1 MKILITGGTGFIGRR
16 LCRLLVDRNHSLTVL
31 SRNPAAGAG
40 IVGDGIDF
48 ISDLDTL
55 TPADRFDAII
65 NLAGAPIFAG
75 RWTERRKQL
84 IRDSRI
90 QTTAKLIAFIER
102 SAQKP
107 AVLIS
112 GSAVGY
118 YGDQGD
124 TLLDEASTGH
134 DEFSHQLCR
143 DWEAEAERARQY
155 GVRVCLLRTGLVIGE
170 GGGFLRPMLLPFRLG
185 LGGRLGSGKQW
196 MSWIH
201 IEDHV
206 AMVCTLLENPD
217 LKGIFN
223 ATAPNPVTNREF
235 TRTLAH
241 LLRRPALLPVPAGV
255 LRLLLG
261 EMSDLLLGGQR
272 VLPARFQQ
280 AGFQFRYPELEPAL
294 RQAILK

>member
-1 MKILITGGTGFIGRR
+1 MNILITGGTGFIGRR

-31 SRNPAAGAG
+31 SRDPAAGAR

-55 TPADRFDAII
+55 TPADGFDAIV

-84 IRDSRI
+84 IRDSRV

-102 SAQKP
+102 SVRKP

-118 YGDQGD
+118 YGNQGD
-124 TLLDEASTGH
+124 ALLDEASAAH

-155 GVRVCLLRTGLVIGE
+155 GVRVCLLRTGLVVGE
-170 GGGFLRPMLLPFRLG
+170 GGGFLHPMWLPLRLG
-185 LGGRLGSGKQW
+185 LGGRLGSGEQW

-201 IEDHV
+201 IEDHIT
-206 AMVCTLLENPD
+206 MVQTLLEDPD
-217 LKGIFN
+217 LEGIFN

-235 TRTLAH
+235 TRTLAG

-261 EMSDLLLGGQR
+261 EMSELLLGGQR
-272 VLPARFQQ
+272 VLPVRFQQ

-294 RQAILK
+294 RQVVLT